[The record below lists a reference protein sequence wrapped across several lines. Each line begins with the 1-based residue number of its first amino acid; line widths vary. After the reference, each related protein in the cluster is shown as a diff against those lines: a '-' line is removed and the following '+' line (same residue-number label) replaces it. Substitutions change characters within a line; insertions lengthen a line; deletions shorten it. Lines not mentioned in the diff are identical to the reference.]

1 MSSFDDNR
9 PKAQTWVEL
18 SNSASRAAKAG
29 ELEKAE
35 LLLLDAYECCK
46 KIYGPDDST
55 VGLVLLY
62 LADICDQQEKFH
74 LGAEYRAEIR
84 RIINGQD
91 AVETL

>member
-1 MSSFDDNR
+1 MSSFDDDR
-9 PKAQTWVEL
+9 VTTRTWVEL
-18 SNSASRAAKAG
+18 SNSASRAANAG
-29 ELEKAE
+29 EFEKAE

-46 KIYGPDDST
+46 SIYGPNDST

-62 LADICDQQEKFH
+62 LADVCDQQRKFE

-91 AVETL
+91 SVQK